1 LAVGKTGQVGT
12 AGLSARAGGAYHE
25 GMSCYVCDI
34 VSRFSAG
41 TRATMYFNTFFGYLV
56 TQVAQILQDYGYT
69 VDRGEMM
76 FSVTTDNVPDVVQR
90 LYEDDRFSSD
100 EKSNINVLV
109 LREGEKP
116 DMETMQFMKPLQ
128 QWFQLVSASD
138 LVSVIDE
145 HRVLVQFQPIVSLKE
160 REVYGYECLSRG
172 IAQDGSII
180 PPGDLFRQAK
190 DLKLLFN
197 LDRVARENALQH
209 ACDKKVPGY
218 VFINFLPNAIYDP
231 EYCLRTTMEKARQ
244 VNIPR
249 DRIVFEIVE
258 SESFEDIDHLKRILS
273 YYQSQGV
280 RTALDDIGSGY
291 SSLNTL
297 ATLRP
302 DIMKLDLHLIHGI
315 DADSLKQSIF
325 AGLQR
330 IAKDNGIILLAE
342 GVETADE
349 LEFLRSS
356 GVDLVQGYYFSRPLN
371 EPSYQLPPDF

>member
-1 LAVGKTGQVGT
+1 
-12 AGLSARAGGAYHE
+12 
-25 GMSCYVCDI
+25 MSCYVCDI
-34 VSRFSAG
+34 VSRFSPG
-41 TRATMYFNTFFGYLV
+41 TSATMHFNTFFGYLV
-56 TQVAQILQDYGYT
+56 TQVSQILQDYGYT

-76 FSVTTDNVPDVVQR
+76 FSVTTDNVPEVIQR
-90 LYEDDRFSSD
+90 LYEDDRFSED

-109 LREGEKP
+109 LREGESP

-128 QWFQLVSASD
+128 QWFQIVSASD

-145 HRVLVQFQPIVSLKE
+145 HNVLVQFQPIISLND
-160 REVYGYECLSRG
+160 RAVYGYECLSRG

-180 PPGDLFRQAK
+180 PPADLFGQAK

-197 LDRVARENALQH
+197 LDRVVRENALQS
-209 ACDKKVPGY
+209 ACDKNVPGY
-218 VFINFLPNAIYDP
+218 IFINFLPNAIYDP

-244 VNIPR
+244 VGIPR

-258 SESFEDIDHLKRILS
+258 SESFEDIEHLKRILT

-302 DIMKLDLHLIHGI
+302 DIMKLDLHLIRGI

-330 IAKDNGIILLAE
+330 ISRDNGIILLAE
-342 GVETADE
+342 GVETEEE
-349 LEFLRSS
+349 LMFLRSS
-356 GVDLVQGYYFSRPLN
+356 GVDLVQGYYFSKPEN
-371 EPSYQLPPDF
+371 EPTYQLPPDF